1 MIRIAICDDEAPTR
15 AYLTSLIRA
24 QDCPCEVVEYAS
36 AGDCLADHRGIDLLF
51 LDIELNA
58 TGPDGM
64 ALARQIREQSAV
76 TQPVIIFV
84 TGYERYVFDAFDVGA
99 FQYLLKPVDEEKFA
113 QVFARAVE
121 QIEAGRVQPQL
132 SHALTL
138 QSAGTSRTVP
148 LDSIYYIES
157 SNHKVVLRLKDGEFS
172 CYAKIRDLEAE
183 LGDQFFRVHKGY
195 LVNLAYVE
203 GYSKTEL
210 TLTNGEKL
218 LISKYKYQD
227 FVKAYLRF
235 VKRGLAY
242 ERDRVSDIQ
251 SGIFRWGGIDIRRP
265 AHRLF
270 PAFRSPGQTAARAA
284 PCFFRLHS
292 V

>member
-15 AYLTSLIRA
+15 AYLASLIRA

-58 TGPDGM
+58 TDPDGM

-210 TLTNGEKL
+210 MLTNGEKL
-218 LISKYKYQD
+218 LISKYKYPD

-235 VKRGLAY
+235 VKRGAGL
-242 ERDRVSDIQ
+242 
-251 SGIFRWGGIDIRRP
+251 
-265 AHRLF
+265 
-270 PAFRSPGQTAARAA
+270 
-284 PCFFRLHS
+284 
-292 V
+292 

>member
-1 MIRIAICDDEAPTR
+1 MIKIAICDDEANVR
-15 AYLTSLIRA
+15 SYLSSLIRA
-24 QDCPCEVVEYAS
+24 QDCPCEIVEYAS
-36 AGDCLADHRGIDLLF
+36 AGDCLADTQEIDLLF
-51 LDIELNA
+51 LDIELSPDHS
-58 TGPDGM
+58 GLDGM
-64 ALARQIREQSAV
+64 ELAGQIRGRVIV

-121 QIEAGRVQPQL
+121 QIKAGRVQPRL

-183 LGDQFFRVHKGY
+183 LGDQFCRVHKGY

-203 GYSKTEL
+203 GYSKTEV

-235 VKRGLAY
+235 VKRGAGL
-242 ERDRVSDIQ
+242 
-251 SGIFRWGGIDIRRP
+251 
-265 AHRLF
+265 
-270 PAFRSPGQTAARAA
+270 
-284 PCFFRLHS
+284 
-292 V
+292 

>member
-1 MIRIAICDDEAPTR
+1 MIKIAICDDEANIRT
-15 AYLTSLIRA
+15 YLSSLIGA
-24 QDCPCEVVEYAS
+24 QPCPCEIVEYAS
-36 AGDCLADHRGIDLLF
+36 AGDFLADHQEFDLLF
-51 LDIELNA
+51 LDIELA
-58 TGPDGM
+58 PSGSGLDGM
-64 ALARQIREQSAV
+64 ALARKIRERAAG

-113 QVFARAVE
+113 QVFARAVA
-121 QIEAGRVQPQL
+121 QIGTTKEKPGRV
-132 SHALTL
+132 LTL
-138 QSAGTSRTVP
+138 QSANTSRTVP
-148 LDSIYYIES
+148 LESIYYIES
-157 SNHKVVLRLKDGEFS
+157 SNHKVMLRLKDGEFS

-203 GYSKTEL
+203 GYSKTEV

-235 VKRGLAY
+235 VKRGAGL
-242 ERDRVSDIQ
+242 
-251 SGIFRWGGIDIRRP
+251 
-265 AHRLF
+265 
-270 PAFRSPGQTAARAA
+270 
-284 PCFFRLHS
+284 
-292 V
+292 

>member
-58 TGPDGM
+58 AGLDGM
-64 ALARQIREQSAV
+64 ALARQIREGNSAA
-76 TQPVIIFV
+76 QPVIIFV

-183 LGDQFFRVHKGY
+183 LGDQFCRVHKGY

-210 TLTNGEKL
+210 TLSSGENL

-235 VKRGLAY
+235 LKRGTGL
-242 ERDRVSDIQ
+242 
-251 SGIFRWGGIDIRRP
+251 
-265 AHRLF
+265 
-270 PAFRSPGQTAARAA
+270 
-284 PCFFRLHS
+284 
-292 V
+292 

>member
-15 AYLTSLIRA
+15 AYLASLIRA

-58 TGPDGM
+58 AGLDGM
-64 ALARQIREQSAV
+64 ALARQIREGSSAA
-76 TQPVIIFV
+76 QPVIIFV

-113 QVFARAVE
+113 QVFARAVK

-157 SNHKVVLRLKDGEFS
+157 SNHKVMLRLKDGEFS

-218 LISKYKYQD
+218 LISKYKYPD

-235 VKRGLAY
+235 VKRGAGL
-242 ERDRVSDIQ
+242 
-251 SGIFRWGGIDIRRP
+251 
-265 AHRLF
+265 
-270 PAFRSPGQTAARAA
+270 
-284 PCFFRLHS
+284 
-292 V
+292 

>member
-1 MIRIAICDDEAPTR
+1 MIKIAICDDEANIR
-15 AYLTSLIRA
+15 AYLSSLIQA
-24 QDCPCEVVEYAS
+24 QDCPCEIVEYAS
-36 AGDCLADHRGIDLLF
+36 AGDCLTDHRGIDLLF

-58 TGPDGM
+58 AGLDGM
-64 ALARQIREQSAV
+64 ALARQIREGNPAV
-76 TQPVIIFV
+76 QPVIIFV

-148 LDSIYYIES
+148 LDNIYYIES
-157 SNHKVVLRLKDGEFS
+157 SNHKVVLCLKDGAFS

-235 VKRGLAY
+235 VKRGAGL
-242 ERDRVSDIQ
+242 
-251 SGIFRWGGIDIRRP
+251 
-265 AHRLF
+265 
-270 PAFRSPGQTAARAA
+270 
-284 PCFFRLHS
+284 
-292 V
+292 